1 MYRRIIYIY
10 YWSMDFL
17 RFKRPGHRPG
27 ANCSETDDDSVCRAS
42 EKTDLLK
49 NAPVRLEMSQ
59 KWMDCV
65 DNSFIHVTEFDAVK
79 VGYGINQGRF
89 RKSHVSKGAP
99 RRQASRCSAQRSTDS
114 PAWPT
119 MSLFL
124 TIFVLTFVTQLI
136 SWVGQSVLLE
146 RVRSNPPVDES
157 TGTNAHSHPHSQA
170 YGWYLWLTWSD
181 LATRQRELKK
191 DLLTKKAELLRLS
204 AKDHFAKYMKL
215 KRSVDKG
222 LSDLEKL
229 SACCGLLCFFFFT

>member
-1 MYRRIIYIY
+1 MGFTCDLFADSTKTSIVTDAGKDDV
-10 YWSMDFL
+10 WWTVQPAL
-17 RFKRPGHRPG
+17 RVTCRQGVRH
-27 ANCSETDDDSVCRAS
+27 DDVQPTGRGRA
-42 EKTDLLK
+42 
-49 NAPVRLEMSQ
+49 Q
-59 KWMDCV
+59 
-65 DNSFIHVTEFDAVK
+65 F
-79 VGYGINQGRF
+79 
-89 RKSHVSKGAP
+89 
-99 RRQASRCSAQRSTDS
+99 STYS

-146 RVRSNPPVDES
+146 RVCSNPPVDES
-157 TGTNAHSHPHSQA
+157 PSTNTYSHPHSQA
-170 YGWYLWLTWSD
+170 YEWYLWLTRSD
-181 LATRQRELKK
+181 LAMRHRELKK

-229 SACCGLLCFFFFT
+229 SACCSLPCFFT

>member
-1 MYRRIIYIY
+1 MHRSQSCWDPNVSDQNSMQLMSTKAMSKHAEMASLVFSHRSYMY
-10 YWSMDFL
+10 
-17 RFKRPGHRPG
+17 
-27 ANCSETDDDSVCRAS
+27 
-42 EKTDLLK
+42 
-49 NAPVRLEMSQ
+49 
-59 KWMDCV
+59 CV
-65 DNSFIHVTEFDAVK
+65 DNNFIHVTEFDAVE
-79 VGYGINQGRF
+79 VGYHKPGSVWICGVCILRVT
-89 RKSHVSKGAP
+89 SHVLERATTSGVTVL
-99 RRQASRCSAQRSTDS
+99 SAQRSTDS

-146 RVRSNPPVDES
+146 RVRFNPPVDES
-157 TGTNAHSHPHSQA
+157 TSTNTHSHPHSQV
-170 YGWYLWLTWSD
+170 YEWYLWLTRSD
-181 LATRQRELKK
+181 LATRHRELKK

-229 SACCGLLCFFFFT
+229 SACCGLPCSVT